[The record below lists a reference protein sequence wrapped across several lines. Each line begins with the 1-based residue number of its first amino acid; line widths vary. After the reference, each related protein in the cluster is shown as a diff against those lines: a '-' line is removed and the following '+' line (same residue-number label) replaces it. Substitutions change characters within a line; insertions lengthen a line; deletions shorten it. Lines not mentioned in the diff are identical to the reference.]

1 MPNEKNADAKLKL
14 NRREVLKASGLGLGA
29 IAAGLTVGKPLT
41 AISDFLNPRKVE
53 AATFY
58 KGCDISYQGGMESEG
73 YSWKNSNGQ
82 TEDLLSILKGY
93 GVNAIRLRT
102 FVNPA
107 QTPYA
112 MCDVYQMADAAV
124 AAKNAGMA
132 ILVDFMFG
140 DGFNSVGKQNPPAAW
155 AKMSYT
161 EMKSTLGSYVYQV
174 CEILKDKGVTPT
186 WMQMGNEIN
195 SGLCHPIGEVSNGAQ
210 MTGLIMAAHS
220 NIKLVFPNCQTIIH
234 LAQPQ
239 NTSSIEEFFTA
250 YIDNGGQWD
259 VTGFSS
265 YATGSEISGIISN
278 MKEFQSKYGKP
289 VMQVETGSPTDN
301 PGDGKAY
308 LSEYISGVGAFG
320 GLGVFYWEPETY
332 PPFNGDKIPA
342 SAWTSNAEPTE
353 TMQGFYTNP

>member
-1 MPNEKNADAKLKL
+1 MSDNKSQDKKFVMG
-14 NRREVLKASGLGLGA
+14 RREILKASGLGIGA
-29 IAAGLTVGKPLT
+29 LATGRLIGKPL
-41 AISDFLNPRKVE
+41 SVLSSLVNPPKVE

-73 YSWKNSNGQ
+73 YSWKNSSGQ
-82 TEDLLSILKGY
+82 TEDLLTILKGY

-107 QTPYA
+107 QTSHA
-112 MCDVYQMADAAV
+112 MCDMYQMADAAL

-132 ILVDFMFG
+132 VLVDFMFG
-140 DGFNSVGKQNPPAAW
+140 DDFNSVGVQNPPAAW
-155 AKMSYT
+155 ASLSYT
-161 EMKSTLGSYVYQV
+161 DMKSTLGSYVYQV
-174 CEILKDKGVTPT
+174 CEVLKYKGVTPT

-195 SGLCHPIGEVSNGAQ
+195 SGLCHPVGEVSNGAQ

-220 NIKLVFPNCQTIIH
+220 NIKLVFPDCMTIIH

-239 NTSSIEEFFTA
+239 NTSSIETFFTA
-250 YIDNGGQWD
+250 FIDNGGQWD
-259 VTGFSS
+259 ITGFSS
-265 YATGSEISGIISN
+265 YATGGDIPGIISN
-278 MKEFQSKYGKP
+278 MKNFQSKYGKT

-301 PGDGKAY
+301 PSNGKAY

-320 GLGVFYWEPETY
+320 GMGVFYWEPETY

-342 SAWTSNAEPTE
+342 SAWTSNAEPTA
-353 TMQGFYTNP
+353 TMQGFSTNP